1 MRTESQ
7 IAEMPDVVLKARE
20 FAAHKHRKQVRKYS
34 GEPYVVHLDS
44 VADILRSYDI
54 EAPEVLAAA
63 YLHDTVEDTDATM
76 PEIFE
81 TFGEEVA
88 ELVYW
93 LTDAEQGKRKMR
105 KLMSAWRLGRAPFRA
120 KLVKLADIIDNTED
134 ICRNDR
140 HFAPVYLREV
150 RKILEMMARAEG
162 ERLTGLAIFK
172 DADRVAHIQ
181 L

>member
-1 MRTESQ
+1 
-7 IAEMPDVVLKARE
+7 
-20 FAAHKHRKQVRKYS
+20 
-34 GEPYVVHLDS
+34 
-44 VADILRSYDI
+44 
-54 EAPEVLAAA
+54 
-63 YLHDTVEDTDATM
+63 M